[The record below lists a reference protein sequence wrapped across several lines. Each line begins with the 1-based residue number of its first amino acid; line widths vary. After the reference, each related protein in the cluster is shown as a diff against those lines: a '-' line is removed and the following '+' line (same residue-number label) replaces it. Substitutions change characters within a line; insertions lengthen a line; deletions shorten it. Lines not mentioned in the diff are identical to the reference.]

1 LGEKFVSPNRREQ
14 AVRTLE
20 SAVDPRK
27 LIEMINFLIH
37 NPESAGGRIWSAN
50 FDQPSSDIDNKNF
63 GKLRRIF

>member
-1 LGEKFVSPNRREQ
+1 M
-14 AVRTLE
+14 RTLE